1 MRKAAFPSR
10 TLARQGGLAGLF
22 FLLSSVAA
30 FAQFDTAA
38 VLGTV
43 RDRKRRRDRQRQDY
57 RSEYRDR
64 YHEPDNNR
72 CDKGTISSPP

>member
-43 RDRKRRRDRQRQDY
+43 RDPKGGAIADARLPFGIPPPVSRIRQQ
-57 RSEYRDR
+57 
-64 YHEPDNNR
+64 PM
-72 CDKGTISSPP
+72 DKVTIYFPP

>member
-10 TLARQGGLAGLF
+10 TLARQGGLAGLL

-43 RDRKRRRDRQRQDY
+43 RDPKGGAMRTPRLPFGIPRPVSRIRQL
-57 RSEYRDR
+57 
-64 YHEPDNNR
+64 PMA
-72 CDKGTISSPP
+72 KVTIYFLP